1 MSPREVIG
9 QLRLGSSLLRLAVAA
24 AAIVNFAS
32 AAPAPSGAVG
42 ASWDG
47 RSAYERMAHPI
58 PDDILVIAHRAC
70 WEKTAENSI
79 AAIKTCIA
87 MGVDGVEFDVRHT
100 RDGVAVVMH
109 DETVDRMTDGHGRV
123 SDLTFAQFKALRLR
137 RGAGG
142 KGAPLTDMHPP
153 TLAEYL
159 AASRGRLWIVFDLK
173 DGTQVQT
180 FAEAKAAGV
189 AQQSIF
195 FYECASGLLR
205 AEVNTFWTE
214 AVIFPIVF
222 SRDGPLASEAER
234 CPSHP
239 ANLIHAKWSTP
250 GYLEAARA
258 DMARRRERLWI
269 ATMFH
274 DDTAG
279 IDDAEALADP
289 AATWGADIA
298 AGANMIM
305 TNQPGALLRFLKSI
319 ENVRMKK

>member
-1 MSPREVIG
+1 MSRGGAIA
-9 QLRLGSSLLRLAVAA
+9 QLPLGARILRLAAVL
-24 AAIVNFAS
+24 AIANLAS
-32 AAPAPSGAVG
+32 ASPAPSGAIG
-42 ASWDG
+42 DSQDWQ
-47 RSAYERMAHPI
+47 SAYERMAHP
-58 PDDILVIAHRAC
+58 PAGDILVIAHRAC
-70 WEKTAENSI
+70 WKEAAENSI
-79 AAIKTCIA
+79 AAVQACIA

-100 RDGVAVVMH
+100 QDGVAVVMH
-109 DETVDRMTDGHGRV
+109 DETVDRMTEGHGRV
-123 SDLTFAQFKALRLR
+123 SDLTLAQFKALRLR
-137 RGAGG
+137 SGAGG
-142 KGAPLTDMHPP
+142 EGAPLTDMHPP

-159 AASRGRLWIVFDLK
+159 AASRGRLWIVFDVK

-205 AEVNTFWTE
+205 DKVNSFWTE

-222 SRDGPLASEAER
+222 SRDGPLASVAER

-258 DMARRRERLWI
+258 HMARRKERLWI

-279 IDDAEALADP
+279 KDDAAALADP
-289 AATWGADIA
+289 AGTWGADIA

-305 TNQPGALLRFLKSI
+305 TNQPGALLRFIKSRS
-319 ENVRMKK
+319 VKSAK